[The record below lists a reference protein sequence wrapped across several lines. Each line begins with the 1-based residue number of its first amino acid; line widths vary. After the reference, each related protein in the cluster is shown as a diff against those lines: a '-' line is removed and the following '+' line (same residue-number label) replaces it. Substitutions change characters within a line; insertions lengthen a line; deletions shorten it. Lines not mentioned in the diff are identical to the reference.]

1 MRPSLYLVSYK
12 NCIYQTWFLWH
23 SSKGLWL
30 VKICKG
36 KTSVFLKYLFW
47 KIIRFLSFLW
57 ILYLMAKH
65 CRFFVYLT
73 IGYNLVQEL
82 RTKFRLASQAKI
94 WIDFYASRMYFSKPD
109 SLTLSDLHNTGC
121 DMFWY
126 FAIWF
131 KGSVIFCCHILILS
145 VVKKPKPRPFDC
157 TIRATRSDWCMACF
171 YLNWELWLQ
180 SIQFDSIPFVFDSN
194 ISFEDIKFNNT
205 R

>member
-94 WIDFYASRMYFSKPD
+94 WIDFYASRIYFSKPD

-126 FAIWF
+126 FAVWF
-131 KGSVIFCCHILILS
+131 KGSVIFCCHILCNTECGKKAKTEAFWLHHKSNQEWLMHGMFLS
-145 VVKKPKPRPFDC
+145 QLRIMITV
-157 TIRATRSDWCMACF
+157 
-171 YLNWELWLQ
+171 
-180 SIQFDSIPFVFDSN
+180 
-194 ISFEDIKFNNT
+194 NT
-205 R
+205 VW